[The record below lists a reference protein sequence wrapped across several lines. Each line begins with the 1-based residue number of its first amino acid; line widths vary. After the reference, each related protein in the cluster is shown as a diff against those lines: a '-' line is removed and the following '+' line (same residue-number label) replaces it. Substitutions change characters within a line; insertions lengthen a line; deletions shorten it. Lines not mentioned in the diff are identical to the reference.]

1 MDKNAKIYVA
11 GHHGL
16 VGSAIWKN
24 LQEKGYTNLVGRTHK
39 ELDLLDGAAVK
50 QFFDEEMPEYVFLAA
65 AFVGGIMA
73 NSIYRADFIY
83 KNLQIQQNVIGE
95 SFRHQVKKL
104 LFLGSTCIYP
114 RDAEQPMKED
124 VLLTSPLEYT
134 NEPYAIAKIAGLK
147 MCESFNLQYGT
158 NYIAVMPTN
167 LYGPND
173 NFDLERSHVLPA
185 MIRKVHLAHCLKKG
199 DWEAVRKDM
208 NLRPV
213 EGISGANSNEEILR
227 ILRKYGITETE
238 VTLWGTG
245 TPLREFLW
253 SEEMADASVFV
264 MEHVDFK
271 DTYKAGAKDIRN
283 CHINIGTGKE
293 ITIRELAGLI
303 VNTVGYQG
311 KLTFDSSKPDGTILG
326 QKITPLHRVGV
337 YVPGGKAV
345 YPSSVLM
352 NVMPAKVAGVDE
364 IIMVTPPGKNGK
376 VSPNTLVAAKEAGV
390 NKIYKVGGAQ
400 AIAALAYGTE
410 SIPKVDKIVGPG
422 NIYVAL
428 AKKAVYGHVSIDSI
442 AGPSEILVVADETAN
457 PRYVAADL
465 LSQAEHD
472 ELASAILVTTS
483 EKLAHEVSDQVDGFL
498 KELSRAEII
507 SKSLDNYGYILLAD
521 TMEDV
526 IDVANEIASEH
537 LEIQTKN
544 PFEVMT
550 KIRNAGAIFI
560 GEYASEPLGDYFAGP
575 NHILPTNGTA
585 KFFSPLS
592 VDDFIK
598 KSSIISYSREALQKV
613 HKDIESFA
621 KAEQLTAHA
630 NSIHVRFEEED

>member
-1 MDKNAKIYVA
+1 MRIQKLNSDTK
-11 GHHGL
+11 
-16 VGSAIWKN
+16 KN
-24 LQEKGYTNLVGRTHK
+24 LLE
-39 ELDLLDGAAVK
+39 DLLKRSPNNYGQYEASVKEILDKVKEEKDAAVFAYTAKFDGAELTTDTIEV
-50 QFFDEEMPEYVFLAA
+50 
-65 AFVGGIMA
+65 
-73 NSIYRADFIY
+73 
-83 KNLQIQQNVIGE
+83 
-95 SFRHQVKKL
+95 
-104 LFLGSTCIYP
+104 T
-114 RDAEQPMKED
+114 DAEIEEAYAQVD
-124 VLLTSPLEYT
+124 DTLLT
-134 NEPYAIAKIAGLK
+134 
-147 MCESFNLQYGT
+147 
-158 NYIAVMPTN
+158 V
-167 LYGPND
+167 
-173 NFDLERSHVLPA
+173 
-185 MIRKVHLAHCLKKG
+185 IRK
-199 DWEAVRKDM
+199 
-208 NLRPV
+208 
-213 EGISGANSNEEILR
+213 
-227 ILRKYGITETE
+227 
-238 VTLWGTG
+238 
-245 TPLREFLW
+245 
-253 SEEMADASVFV
+253 
-264 MEHVDFK
+264 
-271 DTYKAGAKDIRN
+271 AKD
-283 CHINIGTGKE
+283 NIESYHAKQ
-293 ITIRELAGLI
+293 RQ
-303 VNTVGYQG
+303 NSW
-311 KLTFDSSKPDGTILG
+311 FDSKPDGTILG

-390 NKIYKVGGAQ
+390 DKIYKVGGAQ

-457 PRYVAADL
+457 PRYVVADL

>member
-1 MDKNAKIYVA
+1 MRIQKLNSDTK
-11 GHHGL
+11 
-16 VGSAIWKN
+16 KN
-24 LQEKGYTNLVGRTHK
+24 LLE
-39 ELDLLDGAAVK
+39 DLLKRSPNNYGQYEASVKEILDKVKEEKDAAVFAYTAKFDGA
-50 QFFDEEMPEYVFLAA
+50 ELT
-65 AFVGGIMA
+65 
-73 NSIYRADFIY
+73 ADTIE
-83 KNLQIQQNVIGE
+83 V
-95 SFRHQVKKL
+95 
-104 LFLGSTCIYP
+104 T
-114 RDAEQPMKED
+114 DAEIEEAYAQVD
-124 VLLTSPLEYT
+124 DTLLT
-134 NEPYAIAKIAGLK
+134 
-147 MCESFNLQYGT
+147 
-158 NYIAVMPTN
+158 V
-167 LYGPND
+167 
-173 NFDLERSHVLPA
+173 
-185 MIRKVHLAHCLKKG
+185 IRK
-199 DWEAVRKDM
+199 
-208 NLRPV
+208 
-213 EGISGANSNEEILR
+213 
-227 ILRKYGITETE
+227 
-238 VTLWGTG
+238 
-245 TPLREFLW
+245 
-253 SEEMADASVFV
+253 
-264 MEHVDFK
+264 
-271 DTYKAGAKDIRN
+271 AKD
-283 CHINIGTGKE
+283 NIESYHAKQ
-293 ITIRELAGLI
+293 RQ
-303 VNTVGYQG
+303 NSW
-311 KLTFDSSKPDGTILG
+311 FDSKPDGTILG

-345 YPSSVLM
+345 YPSSVLR

-390 NKIYKVGGAQ
+390 DKIYKVGGAQ